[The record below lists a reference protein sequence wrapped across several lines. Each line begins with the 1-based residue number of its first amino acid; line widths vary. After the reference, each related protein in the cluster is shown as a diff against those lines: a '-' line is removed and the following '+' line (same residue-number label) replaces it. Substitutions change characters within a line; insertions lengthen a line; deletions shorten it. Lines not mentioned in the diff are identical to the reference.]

1 MGFVNKI
8 LYSTLSQ
15 RNYLK
20 VLNSSFLFLYK
31 SGLLKS
37 NPKYKYHYF
46 AKKLVRKGDTVIDLG
61 ANLGYYSNLF
71 QDWVGSTGKLYAI
84 EPVIP
89 FNEILQWRLANKKH
103 VTIFPYALGT
113 EEKNITLVIP
123 KNLSYLSTGLPNV
136 YDSNT
141 HGDLEEYGFKFD
153 AKMKKGSELFKDL
166 DRLDF
171 LKCDIEGYE
180 EFVFPEM
187 KSVFE
192 KHQPIIQVETWGPHK
207 KVVEDFLFSLGYQ
220 QYHLQQNKLQ
230 PTTVGHDPNIV
241 DFIFVHP
248 HNTNAMERIK
258 MLG

>member
-1 MGFVNKI
+1 
-8 LYSTLSQ
+8 
-15 RNYLK
+15 
-20 VLNSSFLFLYK
+20 
-31 SGLLKS
+31 
-37 NPKYKYHYF
+37 
-46 AKKLVRKGDTVIDLG
+46 
-61 ANLGYYSNLF
+61 
-71 QDWVGSTGKLYAI
+71 
-84 EPVIP
+84 
-89 FNEILQWRLANKKH
+89 
-103 VTIFPYALGT
+103 
-113 EEKNITLVIP
+113 
-123 KNLSYLSTGLPNV
+123 
-136 YDSNT
+136 
-141 HGDLEEYGFKFD
+141 
-153 AKMKKGSELFKDL
+153 LFKDL

-192 KHQPIIQVETWGPHK
+192 KHQPIIQVETWGTHK

-248 HNTNAMERIK
+248 HNLNAMERIK

>member
-1 MGFVNKI
+1 
-8 LYSTLSQ
+8 
-15 RNYLK
+15 
-20 VLNSSFLFLYK
+20 
-31 SGLLKS
+31 
-37 NPKYKYHYF
+37 
-46 AKKLVRKGDTVIDLG
+46 
-61 ANLGYYSNLF
+61 
-71 QDWVGSTGKLYAI
+71 VGSTGKLYAI

-187 KSVFE
+187 KPVFE
-192 KHQPIIQVETWGPHK
+192 KHQPIIQVETWGTHK

-230 PTTVGHDPNIV
+230 PTTSGHDPSIV

-248 HNTNAMERIK
+248 NNINAMDRIR